1 MKKDEIIAL
10 LQQQNSFLQE
20 QICSLQNQLAA
31 SNRKAD
37 ALLEEVTS
45 LRNMLEH
52 KSEEEAKQK
61 RIIKGLAKI
70 TENKSEKQPS
80 TPAPQDAAAGQS
92 SEKKERAR
100 TNNGAKRKQHLEV
113 EVVEEDIEPED
124 PRFNKEQARLYKTRD
139 VIRYELIPMRFI
151 KKIYHVRTYTQHDEF
166 FSGKAPD
173 APFLNSQYDGS
184 FIAGLAQLR
193 YMYAMPVERIVKLFN
208 DNGFD
213 MDKGTAHGLLRKT
226 ENLFENLYK
235 ALGDVIK
242 EDIYIAGDETYH
254 MVLVKDKNKDGKGIK
269 KAYIWVVTAVN
280 TGLVYYFYHDGS
292 RKEDII
298 LDYIKGY
305 KGAFQSDGFSPYRKM
320 AKWLLRLACFQHVKR
335 KFLDCG
341 DDFDAKVI
349 VRLIN
354 FLYHKNHKHKIGE
367 DGWTERDN
375 YKWRQQ
381 YAIPVMHII
390 KKKLDR
396 MAADSR
402 LLPKTEKYEAVHYML
417 NEWDALMNIFTRG
430 DYHLDNNLV
439 ERLNRYISLSRRNSL
454 FFGSH
459 TGAKRAAMF
468 YSLACSCR
476 LQGINFFEYISDVIN
491 KAAALPPRTSLSK
504 YRELLPDKWKQ
515 KNIAQE

>member
-1 MKKDEIIAL
+1 MNKDEIIAL

-45 LRNMLEH
+45 LRNLLEH

-70 TENKSEKQPS
+70 TENKSEKQTP
-80 TPAPQDAAAGQS
+80 TPASQGTTADQP

-113 EVVEEDIEPED
+113 EVVEEDVEPED
-124 PRFNKEQARLYKTRD
+124 TRFNKELARLYKTRD

-151 KKIYHVRTYTQHDEF
+151 KNIYHVRTYTQNDEF

-184 FIAGLAQLR
+184 FIAGMAQLR
-193 YMYAMPVERIVKLFN
+193 YMYAMPMERIVKFFN

-235 ALGDVIK
+235 ALGSVIK
-242 EDIYIAGDETYH
+242 EDTYIAGDETYH
-254 MVLVKDKNKDGKGIK
+254 KVLVKDKNKDGKGIK

-280 TGLVYYFYHDGS
+280 MGLVYYFYHDGS

-349 VRLIN
+349 VRLVN
-354 FLYHKNHKHKIGE
+354 HLYHQDHKHKIGE
-367 DGWTERDN
+367 EGWTERDN

-381 YAIPVMHII
+381 YALPIMRII

-459 TGAKRAAMF
+459 TGARRAAMF

-476 LQGINFFEYISDVIN
+476 LQGVDFFEYISDVIN
-491 KAAALPPRTSLSK
+491 KAATLPPRTPLSK

>member
-1 MKKDEIIAL
+1 MNKDEIIAL
-10 LQQQNSFLQE
+10 LQQQISFLQE
-20 QICSLQNQLAA
+20 QLQEA
-31 SNRKAD
+31 NRKAD

-45 LRNMLEH
+45 LRNLLEH

-70 TENKSEKQPS
+70 TQNKSEKQTP
-80 TPAPQDAAAGQS
+80 TPASQDTTTDQP

-151 KKIYHVRTYTQHDEF
+151 KKIYHVRTYTQNDEF

-193 YMYAMPVERIVKLFN
+193 YMYAMPVERIVKFFN

-235 ALGDVIK
+235 ALGGVIK
-242 EDIYIAGDETYH
+242 EDTYIAGDETYH
-254 MVLVKDKNKDGKGIK
+254 RVLVKDKNKDGKGIK

-292 RKEDII
+292 RREDII

-320 AKWLLRLACFQHVKR
+320 TKWLLRLACFQHVKR

-375 YKWRQQ
+375 YKW
-381 YAIPVMHII
+381 
-390 KKKLDR
+390 
-396 MAADSR
+396 
-402 LLPKTEKYEAVHYML
+402 
-417 NEWDALMNIFTRG
+417 
-430 DYHLDNNLV
+430 
-439 ERLNRYISLSRRNSL
+439 
-454 FFGSH
+454 
-459 TGAKRAAMF
+459 
-468 YSLACSCR
+468 
-476 LQGINFFEYISDVIN
+476 
-491 KAAALPPRTSLSK
+491 
-504 YRELLPDKWKQ
+504 
-515 KNIAQE
+515 